1 MTFFRNILLLSE
13 NSGVRIKNSKK
24 SLLQRIVQLCAL
36 SDDALNKKLKDEK
49 KGDKFTSSEI
59 LRDDFKLSLR
69 GYNRQ
74 EVDKFLAKIKEN
86 YHQLLERNR
95 ILFKEVENLKKELN
109 KYKEKESRIEE
120 ALISAQ
126 RSAQLINESS
136 SERAK
141 LIVKEAEVKAK
152 KTIEDGEKEYNE
164 LKEEITSLRRQK
176 RLFLTKLKSLI
187 KAHSEL
193 LEFYEDKLLKESTEK
208 EVKTSFPSP
217 EDKEGITFEEE

>member
-1 MTFFRNILLLSE
+1 M
-13 NSGVRIKNSKK
+13 
-24 SLLQRIVQLCAL
+24 CAL